1 MVHHMKG
8 LSAEVSENAIMKYN
22 SIQWRWPM
30 TSNST
35 YNKLQTGISGLPK

>member
-1 MVHHMKG
+1 MVQHMNG
-8 LSAEVSENAIMKYN
+8 PSAEVSENAIMQYN

-35 YNKLQTGISGLPK
+35 YNKLQTGICG